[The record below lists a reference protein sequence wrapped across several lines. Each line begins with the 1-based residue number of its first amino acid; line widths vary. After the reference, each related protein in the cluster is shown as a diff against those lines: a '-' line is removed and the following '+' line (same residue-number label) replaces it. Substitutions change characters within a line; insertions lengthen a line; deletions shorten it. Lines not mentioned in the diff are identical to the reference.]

1 MKRNPTRQWVVAL
14 LAIFV
19 FVCYAMPGASA
30 LTDPNPQAEAA
41 FLADPESGFVLY
53 EKNADQK
60 QYPASTTK
68 IMTALLVLENV
79 DDLDALVEVTEEDFK
94 GVEAD
99 TSQAGFMVGEQIPVI
114 DLLYGLML
122 PSGNEAANTLARYV
136 GGSVDEFVQMMN
148 DRAEELGCKNTH
160 FANPN
165 GLHDDNHYTTA
176 RDLYTI
182 TRQAMKDETFQDI
195 ASTAQ
200 KTLSETNMTP
210 QRGKALKVYTTNMLI
225 YSRNQPEYYAY
236 ATGIKTGHTSQAGY
250 CLVASAKKGSGSLI
264 SVMLGC
270 EKPQGATQPVTFSET
285 KNLFEWGFENFE
297 SKELVAEGETIE
309 QIEVRLSTEEDK
321 LVLVT
326 DGSLSGTV
334 PSDIDLTQ
342 VERTIDVPE
351 SVDAPIEAGQKIGT
365 LNISYNGVDYG
376 TVNLVALSDVSRSE
390 VLYYADKIE
399 HFFQSTVF
407 KILVLVI
414 ILLFFVYFILLI
426 LRSRRKKKRRQQ
438 MMKSKQARYREYDK
452 RDRHD

>member
-1 MKRNPTRQWVVAL
+1 
-14 LAIFV
+14 
-19 FVCYAMPGASA
+19 
-30 LTDPNPQAEAA
+30 
-41 FLADPESGFVLY
+41 
-53 EKNADQK
+53 
-60 QYPASTTK
+60 
-68 IMTALLVLENV
+68 
-79 DDLDALVEVTEEDFK
+79 
-94 GVEAD
+94 
-99 TSQAGFMVGEQIPVI
+99 
-114 DLLYGLML
+114 
-122 PSGNEAANTLARYV
+122 
-136 GGSVDEFVQMMN
+136 
-148 DRAEELGCKNTH
+148 
-160 FANPN
+160 
-165 GLHDDNHYTTA
+165 
-176 RDLYTI
+176 
-182 TRQAMKDETFQDI
+182 
-195 ASTAQ
+195 
-200 KTLSETNMTP
+200 
-210 QRGKALKVYTTNMLI
+210 
-225 YSRNQPEYYAY
+225 
-236 ATGIKTGHTSQAGY
+236 
-250 CLVASAKKGSGSLI
+250 
-264 SVMLGC
+264 MLGC

-342 VERTIDVPE
+342 VERTIDVPK

-365 LNISYNGVDYG
+365 LSISYNGVDYG

-414 ILLFFVYFILLI
+414 ILLFFVYFTLLV